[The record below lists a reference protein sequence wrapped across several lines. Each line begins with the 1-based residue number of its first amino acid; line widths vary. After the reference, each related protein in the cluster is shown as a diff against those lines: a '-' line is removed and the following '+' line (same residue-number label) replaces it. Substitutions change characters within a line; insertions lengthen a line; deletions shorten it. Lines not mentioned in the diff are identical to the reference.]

1 MASMNKKQAE
11 ITFLY
16 QELEIIARMVAD
28 EEAEAA
34 FLIEETKKE
43 ARNALF
49 PITSELT
56 LLKLFCKQ
64 LENTPY
70 KQKDHDREYRKN
82 KPLSLSLQ
90 KVEKP
95 ARLLLVLYYYKG
107 FNIRQ
112 LAKIMGCSEKEGKQ
126 QLMTVLP
133 IWKSSSFAIEN
144 SQNLQQQWRNEW
156 RDIEISS
163 LNNDE
168 QKHAFKKKRLLS
180 VAAVLLFLFLGGTV
194 NETLKA
200 EAEVKPGLDL
210 MKLYNES
217 SRITE
222 IENEIA
228 EIISEAGYENVSFYI
243 DSQVEYAYLD
253 IEGKENEAKQK
264 DIITMVENEMKERN
278 LSYYLEPQFYV
289 MEEADI
295 EEVDAEADEETDI
308 SSEITDKLLNKIDI
322 EMGGYGSWVFWT
334 ADAWYIHIP
343 TELEAD
349 KKQKVKNIAETV
361 LEEYED
367 KRKLIFEEY
376 SYKEQEKQGRWNNV
390 GYFINTAFLME
401 EEYLFQNINIYS
413 TGGIMKIEINLQ
425 LTNAD
430 KDREKIAREVKRSIA
445 IFLENK
451 KIKEVTGDDP
461 YKIVILGTNNK
472 EIITD

>member
-1 MASMNKKQAE
+1 M
-11 ITFLY
+11 
-16 QELEIIARMVAD
+16 
-28 EEAEAA
+28 
-34 FLIEETKKE
+34 
-43 ARNALF
+43 
-49 PITSELT
+49 
-56 LLKLFCKQ
+56 
-64 LENTPY
+64 
-70 KQKDHDREYRKN
+70 
-82 KPLSLSLQ
+82 
-90 KVEKP
+90 
-95 ARLLLVLYYYKG
+95 
-107 FNIRQ
+107 
-112 LAKIMGCSEKEGKQ
+112 
-126 QLMTVLP
+126 
-133 IWKSSSFAIEN
+133 
-144 SQNLQQQWRNEW
+144 
-156 RDIEISS
+156 
-163 LNNDE
+163 
-168 QKHAFKKKRLLS
+168 
-180 VAAVLLFLFLGGTV
+180 AAVLLFLFLGGTV

-253 IEGKENEAKQK
+253 IEGKENEAKQR

-308 SSEITDKLLNKIDI
+308 SSEITDKLLNKIDV